1 MGFGGGYDPS
11 AMQAQTEANLARERI
26 MRKQDQ
32 EEARNSRME
41 EEKLRLSLERA
52 AREEQYAAMEAEQ
65 MEIEE
70 KEEEAIQEQVGQD
83 KTMQNVMSFFSER
96 PGVQINKAPGNET
109 RPS

>member
-1 MGFGGGYDPS
+1 
-11 AMQAQTEANLARERI
+11 
-26 MRKQDQ
+26 
-32 EEARNSRME
+32 
-41 EEKLRLSLERA
+41 
-52 AREEQYAAMEAEQ
+52 MEAEK

-96 PGVQINKAPGNET
+96 PGVQINKAPGSEA